1 MIRNGKPCANRNSSM
16 TGVQVEQSL
25 SVVLPVYNAENTLS
39 QQITKLLE
47 VLPDITADFEI
58 LVVDDGSTDHTE
70 EVAFELSKYFP
81 QLNVTRH
88 NCRRGTDA
96 AVKTGMMK
104 TRGDVVFVQDE
115 KAQVRVSDLR
125 RLWDLRHDDELVMAR
140 VDTPARQLSPQLL
153 NRLSDWGSQLRESAA
168 DPQEHCGIQ
177 MIRRDALAEM
187 DRQTEVDRQ
196 VRITP
201 PSGLA
206 PSTPSLSSFD
216 DVPV

>member
-1 MIRNGKPCANRNSSM
+1 M

-39 QQITKLLE
+39 RQITKLLE
-47 VLPDITADFEI
+47 VLPDITSDFEI
-58 LVVDDGSTDHTE
+58 LVVDDGSTDQTE

-96 AVKTGMMK
+96 AVQTGMMK

-115 KAQVRVSDLR
+115 KAHIRVSDLK
-125 RLWDLRHDDELVMAR
+125 RLWELRHDDELVMAR
-140 VDTPARQLSPQLL
+140 VDAPNRQLSPQML
-153 NRLSDWGSQLRESAA
+153 NRLSDWGSQLRESAE
-168 DPQEHCGIQ
+168 QQGQCGIQ
-177 MIRRDALAEM
+177 MIRRDALAQL
-187 DRQTEVDRQ
+187 DSHTDVDRH

-201 PSGLA
+201 PTGIMPPTSA
-206 PSTPSLSSFD
+206 SLSSFD
-216 DVPV
+216 DLPV